1 MTAAP
6 DRPAPVGSRVAT
18 KADLGAVA
26 ETMALAFYADPVWG
40 WAFPDSE
47 RRLEQHRAVW
57 GFAIESALDYG
68 WVRIIDTD
76 ASAATGADTDTG
88 MDTSVGTTVCAAA
101 ALWIPPGRPELRPED
116 APRFESMVAD
126 LLGDGAPRVLDTFA
140 RFDRAHPADSPHY
153 YLSLLATHPD
163 RRGHGLGMGL
173 LAENLARIDAEG
185 AAAYL
190 ESTNPANHRR
200 YEGLGFARWGE
211 FELAE
216 DGPPVTQMWR
226 NPH

>member
-1 MTAAP
+1 VTVAP
-6 DRPAPVGSRVAT
+6 EQPAPVESRAAT
-18 KADLGAVA
+18 RADLPVLA

-40 WAFPDSE
+40 WAFSDPE

-57 GFAIESALDYG
+57 GFLLESALDYG
-68 WVRIIDTD
+68 WVRIAD
-76 ASAATGADTDTG
+76 AG
-88 MDTSVGTTVCAAA
+88 AA

-116 APRFESMVAD
+116 EPRFEPMVTD
-126 LLGDGAPRVLDTFA
+126 LLGGEAPRVLDA
-140 RFDRAHPADSPHY
+140 FDRFEHAHPADRPHY

-163 RRGHGLGMGL
+163 RRGQGLGMGL
-173 LAENLARIDAEG
+173 LSENLIRIDAEG

-200 YEGLGFARWGE
+200 YEGVGFSKWGE
-211 FELAE
+211 FELSE

-226 NPH
+226 DPR

>member
-1 MTAAP
+1 VSGAP
-6 DRPAPVGSRVAT
+6 DQPGPLESRVAT
-18 KADLGAVA
+18 AADLDALA

-40 WAFPDSE
+40 WAFPDPD

-57 GFAIESALDYG
+57 GFALAAALDYG
-68 WVRIIDTD
+68 WVRVSD
-76 ASAATGADTDTG
+76 AG
-88 MDTSVGTTVCAAA
+88 AA
-101 ALWIPPGRPELRPED
+101 ALWIPPGEPELPPEH
-116 APRFESMVAD
+116 ARRFEPMVVD
-126 LLGDGAPRVLDTFA
+126 LLGDEAPRVLDTFD
-140 RFDRAHPADSPHY
+140 RFDRAHPADGPHY

-163 RRGHGLGMGL
+163 RRGQGLGMGL

-200 YEGLGFARWGE
+200 YEGVGFVKWGE
-211 FELAE
+211 FELGG

-226 NPH
+226 DPS

>member
-1 MTAAP
+1 VTAAP
-6 DRPAPVGSRVAT
+6 DQPAPVDSRVAT
-18 KADLGAVA
+18 TADLGVLA

-40 WAFPDSE
+40 WAFPDPD

-68 WVRIIDTD
+68 WVRTTD
-76 ASAATGADTDTG
+76 AG
-88 MDTSVGTTVCAAA
+88 AA

-116 APRFESMVAD
+116 ARRFEPMLAG

-140 RFDRAHPADSPHY
+140 RFDRAHPVEHPHY

-163 RRGHGLGMGL
+163 RRGQGLGMGL

-190 ESTNPANHRR
+190 ESTNPDNHRR
-200 YEGLGFARWGE
+200 YEGLGFLRWGE
-211 FELAE
+211 FELGE

-226 NPH
+226 DPR

>member
-1 MTAAP
+1 VP
-6 DRPAPVGSRVAT
+6 EQPAPVESRVAT
-18 KADLGAVA
+18 KADLEVLA

-40 WAFPDSE
+40 WAFPDPE

-57 GFAIESALDYG
+57 GFLIESALGYG
-68 WVRIIDTD
+68 WVRVAD
-76 ASAATGADTDTG
+76 AG
-88 MDTSVGTTVCAAA
+88 AA

-116 APRFESMVAD
+116 EARFEPMLAD
-126 LLGDGAPRVLDTFA
+126 LLGAAAPRVLDAFA
-140 RFDRAHPADSPHY
+140 RFERAHPADRPHY

-163 RRGHGLGMGL
+163 SRGHGLGMGL

-200 YEGLGFARWGE
+200 YEGVGFVKWAE

-216 DGPPVTQMWR
+216 DGPPVMQMWR
-226 NPH
+226 DPQ

>member
-1 MTAAP
+1 VTATP
-6 DRPAPVGSRVAT
+6 DQPAPLDSRVAT
-18 KADLGAVA
+18 KADLDAVA

-40 WAFPDSE
+40 WAFPDAE

-68 WVRIIDTD
+68 WVRM
-76 ASAATGADTDTG
+76 TGTG
-88 MDTSVGTTVCAAA
+88 VCAAA

-116 APRFESMVAD
+116 AARFEPMLAG
-126 LLGDGAPRVLDTFA
+126 LLGDEAPRVLDTFA
-140 RFDRAHPADSPHY
+140 RFDRAHPADRPHY

-163 RRGHGLGMGL
+163 HRGRGLGMAL

-190 ESTNPANHRR
+190 ESTNPDNHRR
-200 YEGLGFARWGE
+200 YEGVGFARWGG
-211 FELAE
+211 FELGE
-216 DGPPVTQMWR
+216 DGPLVTQMWR
-226 NPH
+226 DPR